1 MERNRNEIDL
11 IELLIKIYLYIKR
24 YLWIFLIAIA
34 IAIIFTILKSILQKP
49 VYTSSMVIETKNEND
64 FMYALTFREIQQ
76 RFEKNPGELI
86 VKIINSA
93 NNLIQNGNIE
103 VLANRMGITSEQA
116 EQINSVSASYKYTK
130 GEAISNYVTI
140 NVSSSDKIIFKDLNT
155 GIKNYINNNTFI
167 KNKYLSDSIFLS
179 NIIKKLDKKIIELDS
194 LQNKFLK
201 EGIVSDMFIYKENS
215 FFLENIMLTSLK
227 EKFIEELNN
236 LDQINIVENFY
247 IPIKKSAFN
256 KNDYIINIAVFIF
269 LSFII
274 IFIIIINTKANH
286 YKNKS

>member
-1 MERNRNEIDL
+1 MENRNEIDL
-11 IELLIKIYLYIKR
+11 IELLIKIYLYLKR
-24 YLWIFLIAIA
+24 YVWIFLIAIA
-34 IAIIFTILKSILQKP
+34 IAIIFTILKSTFQKP
-49 VYTSSMVIETKNEND
+49 VYTSSMVIETKSEND

-103 VLANRMGITSEQA
+103 VLANRMGITTEEA
-116 EQINSVSASYKYTK
+116 IQINSVSASYKYTK
-130 GEAISNYVTI
+130 GEAVSNYVTI
-140 NVSSSDKIIFKDLNT
+140 NVSSSNKIIFKDLNT

-167 KNKYLSDSIFLS
+167 KNKYSSDSIFLS
-179 NIIKKLDKKIIELDS
+179 NIIKKVDKKIIELDS

-201 EGIVSDMFIYKENS
+201 DGIVSDMFIFKESS

-247 IPIKKSAFN
+247 IPQKKSPFN
-256 KNDYIINIAVFIF
+256 KNDFIINIAVFIF